1 MTPTTLLTARLRLR
15 PLDVGDLE
23 EMKALVADACVRRF
37 LFENQKLAC
46 EDIREM
52 LEIGAR
58 DFDES
63 GIGLWGIH
71 VADQDALIGFFQL
84 WPFHIVWPLHD
95 DQATECSFA
104 LHPRY
109 RGNGYAYEAGVAMI
123 EHVRS
128 LGLKFLRAST
138 DVCNGPCIRML
149 SRLEFTESAIVSGPL
164 GPLRVFKLAL

>member
-37 LFENQKLAC
+37 LFENQTLAGD
-46 EDIREM
+46 EVRDM
-52 LEIGAR
+52 LETGTR
-58 DFDES
+58 DFDEA
-63 GIGLWGIH
+63 GIGLWGMH
-71 VADQDALIGFFQL
+71 LADDDALIGFFQL
-84 WPFHIVWPLHD
+84 WPPHIVWPLHD

-104 LHPRY
+104 LHSRY
-109 RGNGYAYEAGVAMI
+109 RGQGYAYEAGIAMI
-123 EHVRS
+123 DHVRS
-128 LGLKFLRAST
+128 LGLNVLRAST

-149 SRLEFTESAIVSGPL
+149 SRLDFTESAVVSGPL